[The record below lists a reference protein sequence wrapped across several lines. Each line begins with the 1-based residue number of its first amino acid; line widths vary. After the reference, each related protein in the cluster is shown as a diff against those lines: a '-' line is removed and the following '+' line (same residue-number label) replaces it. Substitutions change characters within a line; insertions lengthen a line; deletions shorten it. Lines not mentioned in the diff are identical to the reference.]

1 MKLHKLKKHDVV
13 AAKKNVDYSIE
24 KCLKM
29 ACSKEI
35 EKAFYGNNIMEE
47 IRTYLLQLEESI
59 IHKNALLMLNT
70 QVNKAVNFKFTEKFY
85 VTFYENV
92 VKERKIYF
100 PTLTDNASLIIIQTF
115 ADILLHTVNEEV
127 NVKDDIVTKNIK

>member
-1 MKLHKLKKHDVV
+1 
-13 AAKKNVDYSIE
+13 
-24 KCLKM
+24 
-29 ACSKEI
+29 
-35 EKAFYGNNIMEE
+35 MEE

-59 IHKNALLMLNT
+59 IHKNALLMLNI
-70 QVNKAVNFKFTEKFY
+70 QVNKAVNFKCTEKFY

-127 NVKDDIVTKNIK
+127 NVKDDIVTKNITDRELGAIQYIMFTIKIS